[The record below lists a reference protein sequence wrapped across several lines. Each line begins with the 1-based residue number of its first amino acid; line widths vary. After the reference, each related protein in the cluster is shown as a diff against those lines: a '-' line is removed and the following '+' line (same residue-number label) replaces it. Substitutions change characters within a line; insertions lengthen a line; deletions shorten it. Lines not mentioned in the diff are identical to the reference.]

1 MKINTGGSKQIK
13 FPVLNDVEYVS
24 LFKNRNSVLE
34 VDGKDIEGLT
44 WRQFQLYLGKFLQP
58 SVYNFVLKFKKSNEQ
73 HTGKIRATIMGVSK
87 TEPENNSSVI
97 NELKTL
103 KDQLSKA
110 EKSGGVSY
118 DMLLASTKAGHAAQ
132 IDYLN
137 QKIQDKEE
145 KIKEL
150 KEELNELD
158 QDLDDCLKES
168 SKNSSIGQYLAI
180 GEKILSM
187 KFGSPAK
194 VSLKESDPTDI
205 PEQILIV
212 LGVIDWQ
219 KIDAE
224 NISRIAN
231 NIQQYL
237 SAIPK
242 EYFKGV

>member
-1 MKINTGGSKQIK
+1 
-13 FPVLNDVEYVS
+13 
-24 LFKNRNSVLE
+24 
-34 VDGKDIEGLT
+34 
-44 WRQFQLYLGKFLQP
+44 
-58 SVYNFVLKFKKSNEQ
+58 
-73 HTGKIRATIMGVSK
+73 
-87 TEPENNSSVI
+87 
-97 NELKTL
+97 LKTL

-118 DMLLASTKAGHAAQ
+118 EMLLASTKAGHAAQ

-137 QKIQDKEE
+137 QKIKDKDD
-145 KIKEL
+145 KINEL
-150 KEELNELD
+150 KAEINELD
-158 QDLDDCLKES
+158 SDLDDCLKES
-168 SKNSSIGQYLAI
+168 SKHSSISQYLAI

-194 VSLKESDPTDI
+194 VSLKESDPSDI
-205 PEQILIV
+205 PEQILTV